1 MLHEDCKMK
10 QIVKL
15 YIENIWLNPESQ
27 EYSVEAPVEGKTG
40 PKEEIPRHWY
50 KSIGWQKPSVRC
62 EDM

>member
-1 MLHEDCKMK
+1 
-10 QIVKL
+10 
-15 YIENIWLNPESQ
+15 LNPESQ
-27 EYSVEAPVEGKTG
+27 EYSVKAPVEGKTGPG